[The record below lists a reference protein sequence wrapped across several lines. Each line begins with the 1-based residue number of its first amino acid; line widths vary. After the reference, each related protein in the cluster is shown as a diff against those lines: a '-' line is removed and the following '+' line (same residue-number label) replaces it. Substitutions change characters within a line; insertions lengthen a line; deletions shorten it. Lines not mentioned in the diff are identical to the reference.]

1 MIAGA
6 TGAGIFAF
14 SFGYI
19 YGEVR
24 AGSDPGLE
32 RAGHVATTTRRSP
45 ARRSPAPQRI
55 QPQQQIDPQQ
65 VDPRQLQPQQLPP
78 VTTQQ
83 S

>member
-45 ARRSPAPQRI
+45 APQRI